1 MLKKIS
7 ARHFDLT
14 DEMREKAESEMDG
27 LTRFF
32 DNIISA
38 EMVLDTERHVHKAE
52 LLVKVYNSTITGT
65 GSTDDMYN
73 SIDQAV
79 DKVKSQLKKHKGKLK
94 HKDPEAILHTKD
106 QLSKPSTDI
115 DDIDV

>member
-14 DEMREKAESEMDG
+14 DEMRQKAESEMDG

-73 SIDQAV
+73 SIDMAI

-94 HKDPEAILHTKD
+94 HKNPEAIMQTKD
-106 QLSKPSTDI
+106 ALTKPSTDI
-115 DDIDV
+115 DEVDI